1 MQVRDVRETIRMTK
15 DSLPET
21 FAKHVLISGG
31 SRGLGLE
38 IVHQLLREGYHVW
51 TFARKATE
59 DVENLNGAVGFH
71 FAEID
76 ITDTE
81 TVKNFANQIPQ
92 IYAVINN
99 SAIAVDGILASLPE
113 VEIDKMMDVNLT
125 APIKMTRYAL
135 RKMLKN
141 EDGGR
146 IINISSITGIR
157 GYNGLSVYSATKAGL
172 DGFTRSLAREVGR
185 KGITVNSIA
194 PGYMETDLSAG
205 LSGDQLAQITKR
217 TPIGR
222 LTTLDEVAESVLYLL
237 SPAAASITGQT
248 IVIDGGI
255 TS

>member
-1 MQVRDVRETIRMTK
+1 M
-15 DSLPET
+15 
-21 FAKHVLISGG
+21 KHILLSGG
-31 SRGLGLE
+31 SRGLGQTITKKL
-38 IVHQLLREGYHVW
+38 VHENWMQFLGDDSYVVW
-51 TFARKATE
+51 SFARNESQFTN
-59 DVENLNGAVGFH
+59 DIFQMENIHIKTRIKFQQ
-71 FAEID
+71 ID

-81 TVKNFANQIPQ
+81 SVKKFIDRMPS

-99 SAIAVDGILASLPE
+99 SAIACEGILSTLPE
-113 VEIDKMMDVNLT
+113 VEIDRMIDVNLT

>member
-1 MQVRDVRETIRMTK
+1 M
-15 DSLPET
+15 
-21 FAKHVLISGG
+21 KHVLLSGG
-31 SRGLGLE
+31 SRGLGQAIANKLYKDY
-38 IVHQLLREGYHVW
+38 VVW
-51 TFARKATE
+51 TFARKGNNYTE
-59 DVENLNGAVGFH
+59 LMNQNARYNFQQ
-71 FAEID
+71 ID

-81 TVKNFANQIPQ
+81 SVKKFIDQIPS

-99 SAIAVDGILASLPE
+99 SAIACEGILSTLPE
-113 VEIDKMMDVNLT
+113 VEIDRMIDVNLT